1 MFSPITLRDS
11 YTQEMVENHIQRS
24 KTGET
29 QSETYV
35 KGEQRISG
43 DISIGS
49 DLSRDIVK

>member
-43 DISIGS
+43 DYKRYSKGARK
-49 DLSRDIVK
+49 RDV